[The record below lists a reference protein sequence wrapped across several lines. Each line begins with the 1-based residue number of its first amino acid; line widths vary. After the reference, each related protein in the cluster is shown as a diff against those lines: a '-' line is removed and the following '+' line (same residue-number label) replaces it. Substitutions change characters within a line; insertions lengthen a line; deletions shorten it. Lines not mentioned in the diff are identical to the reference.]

1 MALSLLSL
9 SVSDCSS
16 LLPASRI
23 AEIDHAIATHP
34 VTLLGMAHMRC
45 TDAALQRLESASAC
59 VHTISWTD
67 ASDPLWA
74 YLQCKHPHEI
84 VNGMQMHSYVY
95 IGGEFVGNGFK
106 LLPNAMGDAD
116 LATRLSAAGS
126 TTCTRDCSGIAPAS
140 EIERLEEMKRQPL
153 ALLGWM
159 SCPCTNI
166 ARSRFEADGAC
177 FVETVWAED
186 TAPLYKYLQC
196 VHGSQHH
203 SFVFFGGEFVGDGF
217 ALQADRMSD
226 ATFAA
231 GLDRAGARRMCRRA
245 GDQSL
250 LGAPLQSCTQS
261 SDGTTTGWTRSGSC
275 AWDPSDSGYHE
286 VCVTMS
292 DTFLEQSARHD
303 ANDLRSVVSAGGH
316 WCICAWAWASAVQRD
331 PRRYEGITLECE
343 RTNQKL
349 RDVYQSF
356 IASGADLHSP
366 SGAAYKAREAL
377 DAVNRLCPASAV
389 PALPAA
395 PSSPAAAAALAVE
408 PSVERAQSPA
418 DARLTTA
425 AAPTRAVSPAPFVV
439 FALAVAAVAAGLIY
453 RRLARRN
460 GCEQHSAKERETL
473 NAGAVASDV
482 PTTPTTEAVVV
493 DGVSLRVLE

>member
-1 MALSLLSL
+1 M
-9 SVSDCSS
+9 CT
-16 LLPASRI
+16 
-23 AEIDHAIATHP
+23 HA
-34 VTLLGMAHMRC
+34 
-45 TDAALQRLESASAC
+45 DAALQRLEGASAC

-95 IGGEFVGNGFK
+95 IGGSFVGNGFK

-116 LATRLSAAGS
+116 LAARLSAAGS

-250 LGAPLQSCTQS
+250 LLS
-261 SDGTTTGWTRSGSC
+261 
-275 AWDPSDSGYHE
+275 
-286 VCVTMS
+286 
-292 DTFLEQSARHD
+292 
-303 ANDLRSVVSAGGH
+303 
-316 WCICAWAWASAVQRD
+316 
-331 PRRYEGITLECE
+331 
-343 RTNQKL
+343 
-349 RDVYQSF
+349 
-356 IASGADLHSP
+356 
-366 SGAAYKAREAL
+366 
-377 DAVNRLCPASAV
+377 
-389 PALPAA
+389 
-395 PSSPAAAAALAVE
+395 
-408 PSVERAQSPA
+408 
-418 DARLTTA
+418 
-425 AAPTRAVSPAPFVV
+425 
-439 FALAVAAVAAGLIY
+439 LI
-453 RRLARRN
+453 
-460 GCEQHSAKERETL
+460 HI
-473 NAGAVASDV
+473 
-482 PTTPTTEAVVV
+482 
-493 DGVSLRVLE
+493 